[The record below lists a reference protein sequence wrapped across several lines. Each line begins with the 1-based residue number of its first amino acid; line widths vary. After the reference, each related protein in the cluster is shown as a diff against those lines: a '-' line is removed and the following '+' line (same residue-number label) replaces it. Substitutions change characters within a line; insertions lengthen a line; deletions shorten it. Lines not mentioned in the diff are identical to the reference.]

1 MSVGEVVLFNGLQRM
16 VVEPDFLKS
25 TPRLQAFHD
34 RMESVG
40 PIKEML
46 TSGGSMPRAFG
57 PLWFKRR
64 GVEKLGRLP
73 VAPVLP
79 PVRSSG
85 PMQLCYFDIMARGLL
100 PALCLQISGM
110 EWEGERPSFEAWP
123 AMKNSKAFWQLPV
136 LDVPGVGQIAH
147 QTAIANFVA
156 RKSPRELEG
165 PTHTDY
171 VTSQQL
177 LQEVEDMF
185 PKAVQRLANSVFGE
199 PKCSSAETEQLWSE
213 VLPVHMRN
221 LEAMM
226 RLRGVSKDRFTAGGM
241 TVGELALFGFFH
253 QLLHVNSDFL
263 RLYPGLQSCYRRVL
277 RDSRVAKLLDS
288 GAAFPSSLQ
297 PFFVRRQQ
305 KVEQS
310 PLDFLYV
317 LDAPGVGQIAHQ
329 TAIVNFVARKS
340 PKELEGLTEADY
352 ITSQQLLQETEDM
365 IPKAVRRLAN
375 VVFGEPKCTGEET
388 EQFWAEELP
397 VHLRNL
403 EATMKRRNVGGD
415 RFTSGGMTVGEL
427 AIFGFFHQLLHVRA
441 DTLNGFPG
449 LRSLYDRV
457 LRDSRV
463 AKLLDG
469 GAGFS
474 SELRLFFV
482 PRQQKE
488 AETPLDFLYSP

>member
-64 GVEKLGRLP
+64 GVEQLG
-73 VAPVLP
+73 ALP
-79 PVRSSG
+79 PPPLLPAVRRSG
-85 PMQLCYFDIMARGLL
+85 PMRLCYFNIMARGLA
-100 PALCLQISGM
+100 PALCLQVSGL
-110 EWEGERPSFEAWP
+110 EWEGEYPSVDGKPSFDAWP
-123 AMKNSKAFWQLPV
+123 AMKNTKAFWQLP
-136 LDVPGVGQIAH
+136 
-147 QTAIANFVA
+147 
-156 RKSPRELEG
+156 
-165 PTHTDY
+165 
-171 VTSQQL
+171 
-177 LQEVEDMF
+177 
-185 PKAVQRLANSVFGE
+185 
-199 PKCSSAETEQLWSE
+199 
-213 VLPVHMRN
+213 
-221 LEAMM
+221 
-226 RLRGVSKDRFTAGGM
+226 
-241 TVGELALFGFFH
+241 
-253 QLLHVNSDFL
+253 
-263 RLYPGLQSCYRRVL
+263 
-277 RDSRVAKLLDS
+277 
-288 GAAFPSSLQ
+288 
-297 PFFVRRQQ
+297 
-305 KVEQS
+305 
-310 PLDFLYV
+310 V

-488 AETPLDFLYSP
+488 AETPLDFLYFSVIGRGFPAALCLEVSGLKYRGRFPGSDGVPEWGDLKGEQPFGSVPVLTMPGYGKVGHSYAICQAVARMAPEKFPIADDAEFARSEMLISTTDDMMRLMFRMTSCG